1 MENYCEP
8 VLSEEQ
14 MAAYLDGMLSP
25 EESYMVEETINSN
38 PEMVEIQNVIDSVDS
53 TYIYEIDQE
62 IPIECM
68 ADDFSLP
75 EISYDYSHFEDNNTD
90 EYVSDQY
97 DDDDNCDYNDEYDNT
112 GFQNGSFTAEDDYSS
127 VDNEFGDLPI

>member
-1 MENYCEP
+1 MEKYCEP

-25 EESYMVEETINSN
+25 EESYMVEELINSN
-38 PEMVEIQNVIDSVDS
+38 PEMVEIQDVIDSVDS
-53 TYIYEIDQE
+53 TYIYETDQE

-75 EISYDYSHFEDNNTD
+75 DIRYDYSHSEDNNTD
-90 EYVSDQY
+90 EYISEQY
-97 DDDDNCDYNDEYDNT
+97 DDDESGDYNDEYEDT
-112 GFQNGSFTAEDDYSS
+112 DFQDGSFSAESEYSFI
-127 VDNEFGDLPI
+127 DNDFGDLPI